1 VTGSGT
7 RTARE
12 TYESLNIEPK
22 PLRPHILAAATVVFG
37 DDFYHGR
44 RETISLSGFV
54 QLNKWPMP
62 GFRHTVDDRGHASF
76 ETELISA
83 PEVGI
88 KGFSYVLDDRLQV
101 LSNPLLPN
109 SGHVRQIVPGKNFPA
124 EFYIR
129 RFGILETST
138 MRLVHRDVIDIRGVV
153 DSIPPYKMPLTAP
166 FHGNPRSD
174 GPGQVVAATNVV
186 HGVNL
191 PEAWYPADEE
201 NQAVGYTP
209 RVFFAPSMGPCV
221 SMLVDPS
228 IIIQA
233 SMEGSVRIEGEHGVE
248 DVDLAGSYPLA
259 AGAEIL
265 LFGPEKHDRGAGVLA
280 QLARVA
286 MVGES
291 ATLGGRIMLR
301 ASFFA
306 VSGGTLGEGTEDS
319 LSRVRYPGDLHLD
332 AQFEIV
338 TPTGVLYAANP
349 VHVSGQLKDLEPVGT
364 VLSAEDA
371 DTALL
376 TDQGVARARLTG
388 VSLAVQDAL
397 VGQEAYVSV

>member
-1 VTGSGT
+1 MASP
-7 RTARE
+7 AKE

-37 DDFYHGR
+37 DDYYAGR

-54 QLNKWPMP
+54 QLNKWPMA
-62 GFRHTVDDRGHASF
+62 GFGHHVDDAGRAGF
-76 ETELISA
+76 DLELISA

-88 KGFSYVLDDRLQV
+88 KGYSYMLEDRLQV
-101 LSNPLLPN
+101 LSNPYLPN
-109 SGHVRQIVPGKNFPA
+109 TGHVRQIVPGKNFPA

-138 MRLVHRDVIDIRGVV
+138 LRLAHRDVIDIRGII
-153 DSIPPYKMPLTAP
+153 DQIPPFKQPLTP
-166 FHGNPRSD
+166 PYLGRPRSD
-174 GPGQVVAATNVV
+174 GPGEVMPALNVV
-186 HGVNL
+186 SGQNL
-191 PEAWYPADEE
+191 PEAWYPADDL
-201 NQAVGYTP
+201 NQATGLVPT
-209 RVFFAPSMGPCV
+209 VFFAPSMGPCV

-233 SMEGSVRIEGEHGVE
+233 STEGTITVETSGRTETIELSGAHQ
-248 DVDLAGSYPLA
+248 LA

-265 LFGPEKHDRGAGVLA
+265 LFGPDKHHGGTGIKA

-286 MVGES
+286 MTGHS
-291 ATLGGRIMLR
+291 TALGGRVMLR

-306 VSGGTLGEGTEDS
+306 VSGGTLGEGTEES

-332 AQFEIV
+332 AQLEIL
-338 TPTGVLYAANP
+338 TPAGVLYAASP
-349 VHVSGQLKDLEPVGT
+349 VHLYGQLKDIEPHGT
-364 VLSAEDA
+364 QLTADHP

-376 TDQGVARARLTG
+376 TTDGTPTARLT
-388 VSLAVQDAL
+388 SAELALGDAL
-397 VGQEAYVSV
+397 VGTHAAVNT

>member
-1 VTGSGT
+1 MASS
-7 RTARE
+7 AKE

-37 DDFYHGR
+37 DDYYAGR

-62 GFRHTVDDRGHASF
+62 GFAHRVDSEGRASF
-76 ETELISA
+76 DLELISA

-88 KGFSYVLDDRLQV
+88 KGYSYVLEDRLQV
-101 LSNPLLPN
+101 LSNPYLPN
-109 SGHVRQIVPGKNFPA
+109 TGHVKQIVPGKNFPA

-138 MRLVHRDVIDIRGVV
+138 LRLAHRDVIDIKGII
-153 DSIPPYKMPLTAP
+153 DNIPPFKQPLTSP
-166 FHGNPRSD
+166 YLGRPRSD
-174 GPGQVVAATNVV
+174 GPAEVMPALNVV
-186 HGVNL
+186 TGQNL
-191 PEAWYPADEE
+191 PEAWYPANDQNE
-201 NQAVGYTP
+201 ATGLTP
-209 RVFFAPSMGPCV
+209 TVFFAPSMGPCV

-233 SMEGSVRIEGEHGVE
+233 SMEGSIKVEVNGKTETIE
-248 DVDLAGSYPLA
+248 LAGSHPLA

-265 LFGPEKHDRGAGVLA
+265 LFGPEKHHGGSGIKA
-280 QLARVA
+280 QLARTA
-286 MVGES
+286 MVGTSS
-291 ATLGGRIMLR
+291 ALGGKVMLR

-306 VSGGTLGEGTEDS
+306 VSGGTLGDGTEES
-319 LSRVRYPGDLHLD
+319 LSRVRYPGELHLD

-338 TPTGVLYAANP
+338 TPTGVLYAASP
-349 VHVSGQLKDLEPVGT
+349 VHLRGQLKDIEPNGT
-364 VLSAEDA
+364 RLRADHA

-376 TDQGVARARLTG
+376 TTDGKAGVRLTG
-388 VSLAVQDAL
+388 VELTMGDAL
-397 VGQEAYVSV
+397 VGTQAAVNV